1 MECMRMVG
9 VPAYMEGHWLNS
21 LYNDALGHLVL
32 NETNDSL
39 RMVIALSGLQHAG
52 VSSTFKSHINATKIL
67 FTLQK
72 K

>member
-1 MECMRMVG
+1 MVG
-9 VPAYMEGHWLNS
+9 VPAYMEGHWLNL

-52 VSSTFKSHINATKIL
+52 VSIIFLI
-67 FTLQK
+67 
-72 K
+72 